1 MRKKSGEEY
10 SRWMNESV
18 VGDIAML
25 KINTRSMG
33 PLPIIRLITMEIRQ
47 HKRNRF
53 TRYLSTS
60 LPKKAELGPRWL
72 PLLARNLYFLS

>member
-1 MRKKSGEEY
+1 
-10 SRWMNESV
+10 MNESV

-25 KINTRSMG
+25 KNKHKVYGTFAYHTAYNYGNTAAQEE
-33 PLPIIRLITMEIRQ
+33 PL
-47 HKRNRF
+47 

>member
-1 MRKKSGEEY
+1 
-10 SRWMNESV
+10 MNESV

-25 KINTRSMG
+25 KNK
-33 PLPIIRLITMEIRQ
+33 
-47 HKRNRF
+47 HKVYGTFAYHTAYNYGI